1 METHQTVKLMESD
14 VDPETAKCNRQCEN
28 QETRIGEENSQM
40 SRELSHTT
48 ASTLDSES
56 GRQSTLVDVMSGA
69 DKSNYIEINGSSE
82 QRKNENQK
90 VIISEETGHFD
101 VSNDPNEYSCSF
113 DEKMPDDTEIAGGLT
128 PNGLCKE
135 SNGTTESFAD
145 DDFSDTEK
153 ALRKRKKSLERL
165 CDVLMD
171 ERDKAT
177 SSLKAK
183 GDDILRLRKF
193 ALECEK
199 EKMSAKSQLAKALT
213 RTVQAEKET
222 AITEEENAKLTA
234 EIVKMTKRM
243 QELEAEN
250 GQLKRQ
256 LEKARDS
263 HASFVEENK
272 ATVNVD
278 SVTLSRVDE
287 LEENADS
294 GENPI
299 VFENGGDCQRGEAKP
314 AEMESV
320 DENVGERAKQ
330 ERAAM
335 RTSPNFYR
343 HSLAGSLPRPFH
355 SIELPRQN
363 SQENR
368 QEQGDSL
375 QPEATSEIGVN
386 SSPGLPPFMKKPEL
400 SPIRKSGFSPVQFNY
415 HPLPESILQRR
426 ESWDAMRHASWMRPR
441 VDRSHSFSSD
451 SGFGEN
457 DSGTRTFANQQVE
470 NVSREEH
477 TNELTSARD
486 SSCLDQKNDK
496 REEEIEDK
504 MSCSLQASSLHSE
517 NTEDPKDLV
526 SDPTAF
532 ARETHA
538 NDSGIPLGGNDHNI
552 SNDQSQEP
560 GEERIEK
567 VSDLV
572 NIWNNRTIAVT
583 EI

>member
-1 METHQTVKLMESD
+1 MATRQTVELLES
-14 VDPETAKCNRQCEN
+14 VADPETVKCDRQSEN
-28 QETRIGEENSQM
+28 QETRVHEENSQM
-40 SRELSHTT
+40 SQESSYTS
-48 ASTLDSES
+48 ASTLESES
-56 GRQSTLVDVMSGA
+56 GVQSTLVDVMSCA
-69 DKSNYIEINGSSE
+69 DKSNYIEINGSSA
-82 QRKNENQK
+82 QRKNGNEE
-90 VIISEETGHFD
+90 VILSEETGRFG
-101 VSNDPNEYSCSF
+101 VSNEPDEYSCSF
-113 DEKMPDDTEIAGGLT
+113 DEKMPADTEIDGGSS
-128 PNGLCKE
+128 PNGLGKE
-135 SNGTTESFAD
+135 SSGTTESFAD

-153 ALRKRKKSLERL
+153 SLRRRKKSLERL

-199 EKMSAKSQLAKALT
+199 EKMSAESQLAKAFR
-213 RTVQAEKET
+213 RTVQAEKEKV
-222 AITEEENAKLTA
+222 ITEEENAKLTA
-234 EIVKMTKRM
+234 EIVKMTKRI
-243 QELEAEN
+243 QELEEEN
-250 GQLKRQ
+250 GELKRQ

-263 HASFVEENK
+263 HASFVEESK
-272 ATVNVD
+272 EVVNVD
-278 SVTLSRVDE
+278 SVTLPRVDE

-294 GENPI
+294 SDNPS
-299 VFENGGDCQRGEAKP
+299 VLENGGECQQDGAKP
-314 AEMESV
+314 AEMESA
-320 DENVGERAKQ
+320 DENIRERAGR

-335 RTSPNFYR
+335 RASPNFYR

-363 SQENR
+363 SQEKR
-368 QEQGDSL
+368 QEKGDSPQL
-375 QPEATSEIGVN
+375 EATCESGVN
-386 SSPGLPPFMKKPEL
+386 SSPGLPLFTQKQEL

-441 VDRSHSFSSD
+441 ADRSRSFSSD

-457 DSGTRTFANQQVE
+457 ESGTRTLANQHEE

-477 TNELTSARD
+477 TSELTPAQD
-486 SSCLDQKNDK
+486 GSCSYQKNEK
-496 REEEIEDK
+496 RVEEFEEK
-504 MSCSLQASSLHSE
+504 SSCSLQTSSLHSE
-517 NTEDPKDLV
+517 NTQDSKDLM
-526 SDPTAF
+526 SDPLALP
-532 ARETHA
+532 RETHA
-538 NDSGIPLGGNDHNI
+538 NESGVPLGGHDHDI

-560 GEERIEK
+560 EEERIEK

-572 NIWNNRTIAVT
+572 NIWNTRSISVT